1 MIESYYINLTA
12 REDRKELMEKNW
24 CELVSLNRL
33 SATHFPED
41 NFGTRG
47 CFESHKNA
55 LQLISMGGGSEL
67 SIICED
73 DIIPSDS
80 FKNRLEIL
88 LSELPKDW
96 SVLMLGYSATERSDF
111 HLVSNNMCKA
121 NSHVLSGT
129 CYIVNPSFYGRMLS
143 EYSNEI
149 HQNNLDSLI
158 MVLQEKYNF
167 YMAMPSLCYQYKSY
181 SDNSK
186 MILEN
191 TEFTKTFFRD

>member
-1 MIESYYINLTA
+1 
-12 REDRKELMEKNW
+12 
-24 CELVSLNRL
+24 
-33 SATHFPED
+33 
-41 NFGTRG
+41 
-47 CFESHKNA
+47 
-55 LQLISMGGGSEL
+55 
-67 SIICED
+67 
-73 DIIPSDS
+73 
-80 FKNRLEIL
+80 
-88 LSELPKDW
+88 
-96 SVLMLGYSATERSDF
+96 MLGYSATERSDF
-111 HLVSNNMCKA
+111 HLVSNNMCRV

-129 CYIVNPSFYGRMLS
+129 CYIVNPSFYGRMLA